1 MPVYLFLATL
11 PCDALSAFLVFCGH
25 VVYRPY
31 LAGDDDHGMFGLSP
45 LEDQALAGALMWVTV
60 TFVYLIP
67 ALVLTARL
75 LASERTQPRKW
86 GLVDGRSV
94 HLCAC
99 YRAEHASAGSLRSA
113 IPDFLALTKPEV
125 NFLIVIATFTG
136 FYLGYPGDLAQLPAR
151 TNAQRVMWDAPGG
164 ERDGYAE
171 PISGTPLRCA
181 DAADLHDARL
191 RRADCRPA
199 TAAWFG
205 ISLSIAGSVYL
216 LATVNALSSALAVF
230 TAATYLL
237 IYTPLK
243 RKTPL
248 CTFVGAVPGAMPP
261 LIGWAAAAGS
271 VVSAK
276 AWMLYIVLFL
286 WQFPH
291 FMAIAW
297 MYREDY
303 ARAGYLV
310 LPPGEQSG
318 RFMSWQALLAS
329 LALIPVSLIP
339 AMTGHAGP
347 VYFILA
353 GILSSLFFYYS
364 AGLAFQRSTLAARRL
379 LLASIVY
386 LPLAFCLLM
395 SWK

>member
-1 MPVYLFLATL
+1 MAVLSTPVLDIGPRA
-11 PCDALSAFLVFCGH
+11 
-25 VVYRPY
+25 RP
-31 LAGDDDHGMFGLSP
+31 
-45 LEDQALAGALMWVTV
+45 
-60 TFVYLIP
+60 
-67 ALVLTARL
+67 
-75 LASERTQPRKW
+75 AS
-86 GLVDGRSV
+86 
-94 HLCAC
+94 
-99 YRAEHASAGSLRSA
+99 SLRSHM
-113 IPDFLALTKPEV
+113 PDFLALTKPEV

-136 FYLGYPGDLAQLPAR
+136 FYLGYPGDLHNFPVERML
-151 TNAQRVMWDAPGG
+151 NALFGTLLVA
-164 ERDGYAE
+164 
-171 PISGTPLRCA
+171 SGTGTLNQYLEHRF
-181 DAADLHDARL
+181 DARMRRTSRRPIAAGRL
-191 RRADCRPA
+191 RPRAA
-199 TAAWFG
+199 WWFG
-205 ISLSIAGSVYL
+205 ISLSIVGSVYL

-230 TAATYLL
+230 TATTYLL

-248 CTFVGAVPGAMPP
+248 CTLAGAVPGAMPP

-271 VVSAK
+271 ITSAN
-276 AWMLYIVLFL
+276 AWTLYALLFF

-318 RFMSWQALLAS
+318 RFMSWQALLTA

-339 AMTGHAGP
+339 AMMGRAGL
-347 VYFILA
+347 VYFVLA
-353 GILSSLFFYYS
+353 GILSSVFFYYG

-386 LPLAFCLLM
+386 LPLLFCLLVLE
-395 SWK
+395 K